1 MDGEKEADPWGWCL
15 VQPHSCKTRSMAGI
29 ENALS
34 AFLEMEA
41 DHYVGQLRDGHIIM
55 PKQGLRATS
64 RFDLHPG
71 EGGSFLS

>member
-1 MDGEKEADPWGWCL
+1 MGLVLSPASLMQNQIHGWDRKCCFSI
-15 VQPHSCKTRSMAGI
+15 P
-29 ENALS
+29 
-34 AFLEMEA
+34 EMEA

-64 RFDLHPG
+64 RFALHPG

>member
-1 MDGEKEADPWGWCL
+1 
-15 VQPHSCKTRSMAGI
+15 MAGI